1 MADKFVLKTPKGEL
15 VKVRTPN
22 GEVKMEIRSESEFWT
37 RYDTENQQYAGI
49 Y

>member
-22 GEVKMEIRSESEFWT
+22 GEVKMEIRWNPNFGPCVK
-37 RYDTENQQYAGI
+37 DTER
-49 Y
+49 